1 MNAYAYAILA
11 VLFWGSA
18 PVFEKLGLQ
27 TLPPS
32 AGIFIRSV
40 IATVGTAVMFTL
52 GGNGWGWV
60 SSASPRALFFL
71 ALAGFNSAFLGQYFY
86 FSALKLGEA
95 SRIVPLCS
103 TYPFV
108 AFVLSIFILGES
120 ITLSKVAGMG
130 CVLLGIYL
138 LRV

>member
-1 MNAYAYAILA
+1 MNAFVYAILA

-18 PVFEKLGLQ
+18 PVFEKLGLA

-40 IATVGTAVMFTL
+40 IAAIGTTVIFTL
-52 GGNGWGWV
+52 SGNGWAWA

-71 ALAGFNSAFLGQYFY
+71 AIAGFNSAFLGQFFY
-86 FSALKLGEA
+86 FNALKLGEA

-120 ITLSKVAGMG
+120 ITLSKIAGMS